1 MLNPSI
7 LKFYLTIV
15 LSLGVCHMFHS
26 DVPQSECLMISGRHG
41 TETSSTLR
49 VYKYTNEQQ
58 GFRENLE
65 QFVLAG
71 QDELQT
77 VSWFWLL

>member
-7 LKFYLTIV
+7 LKLCLTIL

-26 DVPQSECLMISGRHG
+26 DVPQSKCLMISGRHG

-49 VYKYTNEQQ
+49 VYKYTDEQH
-58 GFRENLE
+58 GFKENLE
-65 QFVLAG
+65 QFILA
-71 QDELQT
+71 
-77 VSWFWLL
+77 